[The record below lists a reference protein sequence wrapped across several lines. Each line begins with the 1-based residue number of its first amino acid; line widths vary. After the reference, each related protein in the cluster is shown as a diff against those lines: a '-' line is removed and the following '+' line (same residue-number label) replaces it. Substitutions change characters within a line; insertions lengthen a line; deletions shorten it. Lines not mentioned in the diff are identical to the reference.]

1 MKNNSLDRIESILK
15 SKKKYITEEGDLIKA
30 KVYSDVMTMDKEL
43 IALLLSD
50 NYIRETFFVNVDDT
64 LVFDKQKFAWIIDS
78 KEFLPDSYT
87 AYTNKIGL
95 TSDGEFISQKNDVV
109 LDFPY
114 KDCVLEGGQDKED
127 QKRKEIFYNETL
139 ASSEIRRMLDPKV
152 FTKAKRYTKD
162 GVEENIDFN
171 EKDNL
176 IIKGN
181 NLIALS
187 SLLER
192 YEGKVKC
199 IYIDPPYN
207 TNNDTNNTFKYNNS
221 FNHSTWLTFMKNR
234 LEEAKKLLIPDEGA
248 MIIAIDENEQAY
260 LGVLLDEV
268 FKEYENHMITIIHN
282 PRGIQGTN
290 FSYTNEFLY
299 FVIPKGKKTIQNRKL
314 EEEEEIEY
322 SPLRNWGSESLR
334 TDAKNC
340 FYPILVKNGE
350 IIGFGDVVKNDI
362 HPKANETIGEITY
375 VYPIDT
381 NNVERKWRYA
391 RNSVGEIKHLL
402 RVCDRKDG
410 YIDIQIGKDF
420 GQYKTVW
427 IDKKYDSNA
436 YGKQWLNKIVDDK
449 SFSFPKSIYAVRDAI
464 FSIVAN
470 DKKAIVLD
478 FFGGSGT
485 SAEAVSIINSL
496 DGGCRKFI
504 IIEQMDYIKSI
515 TLDRVVKSTVNDTE
529 KSTTVYFELLENG
542 NEIIR
547 EIENSNENTIKD
559 LKEKIYKDERIIPYI
574 TREELE
580 KADKD
585 FEKLNLEEKKKA
597 LIKLVDKNKLYVN
610 YSDIDNVDYT
620 ISDADKKFTKS
631 FYEVD

>member
-314 EEEEEIEY
+314 EEEEIEY

-547 EIENSNENTIKD
+547 EIENADENTIKD
-559 LKEKIYKDERIIPYI
+559 LKEKIYKDERIVPYI

-610 YSDIDNVDYT
+610 FYDIDNADYT

>member
-1 MKNNSLDRIESILK
+1 MKKNLYDQLGELLK
-15 SKKKYITEEGDLIKA
+15 TREEYRSEDGDLLKA
-30 KVYSDVMTMDKEL
+30 KVYSDIMTMDRNL
-43 IALLLSD
+43 ISLLLSD
-50 NYIRETFFVNVDDT
+50 EEVKEAFFLKVDGA
-64 LVFDKQKFAWIIDS
+64 LVFDKQKFTWIIDS

-314 EEEEEIEY
+314 EEEEIEY

-391 RNSVGEIKHLL
+391 RNSVSEIKHLL

-542 NEIIR
+542 NELIR
-547 EIENSNENTIKD
+547 EIENADENTIKD

-610 YSDIDNVDYT
+610 YSDIDNADYT

>member
-1 MKNNSLDRIESILK
+1 MKENLYDRIGELLK
-15 SKKKYITEEGDLIKA
+15 TKEEYKSEEGDLLKA
-30 KVYSDVMTMDKEL
+30 KVYSDIMTMNKNL
-43 IALLLSD
+43 ISILLSD
-50 NYIRETFFVNVDDT
+50 EEVKKAFFLKVDDT
-64 LVFDKQKFAWIIDS
+64 LVFDKQKFAWLIDLE
-78 KEFLPDSYT
+78 EFLPDSYT
-87 AYTNKIGL
+87 AYEAKIGL
-95 TSDGEFISQKNDVV
+95 TIDGDFISNKNDVV

-114 KDCVLEGGQDKED
+114 KDCILEGGQDKDD

-139 ASSEIRRMLDPKV
+139 AQDEIRRMLDPKV
-152 FTKAKRYTKD
+152 FTNAKRYTKD
-162 GVEENIDFN
+162 GVEENIKFD

-181 NLIALS
+181 NLIALT
-187 SLLER
+187 SLLKR

-207 TNNDTNNTFKYNNS
+207 TNNDTNNTFKYNNN

-234 LEEAKKLLIPDEGA
+234 LDEAKKLLIPDEGA

-268 FKEYENHMITIIHN
+268 FNEYENHMITIIHN

-314 EEEEEIEY
+314 EEEEIEF

-350 IIGFGDVVKNDI
+350 IVGFGDVVKNDI
-362 HPKANETIGEITY
+362 HPKANETIGDITY
-375 VYPIDT
+375 VYPIDVKK
-381 NNVERKWRYA
+381 VERKWRYA
-391 RNSVGEIKHLL
+391 RNSVDEIKHLL
-402 RVCDRKDG
+402 RVFDRQDG
-410 YIDIQIGKDF
+410 NIDIQIGKDF

-449 SFSFPKSIYAVRDAI
+449 SFSFPKSIYAVKDAI

-529 KSTTVYFELLENG
+529 EYTTVYFELMENG
-542 NEIIR
+542 NDLIR
-547 EIENSNENTIKD
+547 EIENADENTIKNV
-559 LKEKIYKDERIIPYI
+559 KAKIYKDERIVPYI
-574 TREELE
+574 TTEELE
-580 KADKD
+580 KVDTE
-585 FEKLNLEEKKKA
+585 FEKLNLEDKKKA

-610 YSDIDNVDYT
+610 YSDVDSADFD

>member
-314 EEEEEIEY
+314 EEEEIEY

>member
-1 MKNNSLDRIESILK
+1 
-15 SKKKYITEEGDLIKA
+15 
-30 KVYSDVMTMDKEL
+30 
-43 IALLLSD
+43 
-50 NYIRETFFVNVDDT
+50 
-64 LVFDKQKFAWIIDS
+64 
-78 KEFLPDSYT
+78 
-87 AYTNKIGL
+87 
-95 TSDGEFISQKNDVV
+95 
-109 LDFPY
+109 
-114 KDCVLEGGQDKED
+114 
-127 QKRKEIFYNETL
+127 
-139 ASSEIRRMLDPKV
+139 
-152 FTKAKRYTKD
+152 
-162 GVEENIDFN
+162 
-171 EKDNL
+171 
-176 IIKGN
+176 
-181 NLIALS
+181 
-187 SLLER
+187 
-192 YEGKVKC
+192 
-199 IYIDPPYN
+199 
-207 TNNDTNNTFKYNNS
+207 
-221 FNHSTWLTFMKNR
+221 MKNR
-234 LEEAKKLLIPDEGA
+234 LDEAKKLLIPDEGA

-268 FKEYENHMITIIHN
+268 FNEYENHMITIIHN

-299 FVIPKGKKTIQNRKL
+299 FVIPKGKKTIQNKKL
-314 EEEEEIEY
+314 EEEEIEF

-350 IIGFGDVVKNDI
+350 IVGFGDVVKNDI

-375 VYPIDT
+375 VYPIDVKK
-381 NNVERKWRYA
+381 VERKWRYA
-391 RNSVGEIKHLL
+391 RNSVDEIKHLL
-402 RVCDRKDG
+402 RVFDRQDG
-410 YIDIQIGKDF
+410 NIDIQIGKDF

-449 SFSFPKSIYAVRDAI
+449 SFSFPKSIYAVKDAI

-470 DKKAIVLD
+470 DKKAVVLD

-515 TLDRVVKSTVNDTE
+515 TLDRVVKSTINDTE
-529 KSTTVYFELLENG
+529 KSTTVYFELMENG
-542 NEIIR
+542 HELINEV
-547 EIENSNENTIKD
+547 ENADENNIKD
-559 LKEKIYKDERIIPYI
+559 VKEKIYKDERIIPYI

-585 FEKLNLEEKKKA
+585 FEELNLEEKKKA

-610 YSDIDNVDYT
+610 YSDMDDQTFNVT
-620 ISDADKKFTKS
+620 EEDKRFTKS
-631 FYEVD
+631 FYEEV

>member
-314 EEEEEIEY
+314 EEEEIEY

-470 DKKAIVLD
+470 DKK
-478 FFGGSGT
+478 
-485 SAEAVSIINSL
+485 
-496 DGGCRKFI
+496 
-504 IIEQMDYIKSI
+504 
-515 TLDRVVKSTVNDTE
+515 
-529 KSTTVYFELLENG
+529 STTVYFELLENG

>member
-314 EEEEEIEY
+314 EEEEIEY
-322 SPLRNWGSESLR
+322 NPLRNWGSESLR

-542 NEIIR
+542 NELIR
-547 EIENSNENTIKD
+547 EIENADENTIKN

>member
-1 MKNNSLDRIESILK
+1 MKEKLFDEIIKILK
-15 SKKKYITEEGDLIKA
+15 SKEKYVSNDGEILKA
-30 KVYSDVMTMDKEL
+30 KVYEDVLNMDKEL
-43 IALLLSD
+43 IEILLSNEEIKE
-50 NYIRETFFVNVDDT
+50 NYFVDIDGI
-64 LVFDKQKFAWIIDS
+64 LVFDKQKFAWAIDS

-95 TSDGEFISQKNDVV
+95 TSRGNFISQKNDVV

-114 KDCVLEGGQDKED
+114 KDCVLEGGQDKDD

-152 FTKAKRYTKD
+152 FTKAKRYTKEGLED
-162 GVEENIDFN
+162 DISFN
-171 EKDNL
+171 EDDNL

-181 NLIALS
+181 NLIALT
-187 SLLER
+187 SLLKR
-192 YEGKVKC
+192 YDGKVKC

-207 TNNDTNNTFKYNNS
+207 TNNDTNNTFKYNNN

-234 LEEAKKLLIPDEGA
+234 LEVAKKLLIPDEGA

-260 LGVLLDEV
+260 LGVLLDEL
-268 FKEYENHMITIIHN
+268 FNEYESHMITIVHN

-299 FVIPKGKKTIQNRKL
+299 FVIPKGKKIVQNRKL
-314 EEEEEIEY
+314 EEEEIEF

-350 IIGFGDVVKNDI
+350 IVGFGDVVKDDM
-362 HPKANETIGEITY
+362 HPRVNETIGEITY
-375 VYPIDT
+375 IYPIDIKK
-381 NNVERKWRYA
+381 VERKWRYA
-391 RNSVGEIKHLL
+391 RNSVDEIKHLL
-402 RVCDRKDG
+402 RVFDRQDG
-410 YIDIQIGKDF
+410 NIDIQIGKDF

-449 SFSFPKSIYAVRDAI
+449 SFSFPKSIYAVKDAI

-496 DGGCRKFI
+496 DGGERKFI
-504 IIEQMDYIKSI
+504 IVEQMDYIKSI
-515 TLDRVVKSTVNDTE
+515 TLDRIVKSTVIDSE
-529 KSTTVYFELLENG
+529 KSTTVYCELMENG
-542 NEIIR
+542 NELIR
-547 EIENSNENTIKD
+547 EIENADEESIKNI
-559 LKEKIYKDERIIPYI
+559 KEKIYKDERIIPYI
-574 TREELE
+574 TTEELE
-580 KADKD
+580 KVDGD
-585 FEKLNLEEKKKA
+585 FEELSPEDKKKA
-597 LIKLVDKNKLYVN
+597 LVKLVDKNKLYVN
-610 YSDIDNVDYT
+610 YSDIDNADYD
-620 ISDADKKFTKS
+620 ISEADKKFTES
-631 FYEVD
+631 FYEVE

>member
-1 MKNNSLDRIESILK
+1 MKNKSLDRIESILK
-15 SKKKYITEEGDLIKA
+15 SEKKYITEEGDLIKA

-87 AYTNKIGL
+87 SYTNKIGL

-314 EEEEEIEY
+314 EEEIEY

-542 NEIIR
+542 NELIR
-547 EIENSNENTIKD
+547 EIENADENTIKD

-610 YSDIDNVDYT
+610 YSDIDNADYN

>member
-1 MKNNSLDRIESILK
+1 MDKNIFEIVEDVLK
-15 SKKKYITEEGDLIKA
+15 TREKYVSEDNKLLKA
-30 KVYSDVMTMDKEL
+30 IVYSDVMTMNNEL
-43 IALLLSD
+43 LTLLLS
-50 NYIRETFFVNVDDT
+50 NEQIKERFFENVNGT
-64 LVFDKQKFAWIIDS
+64 LVFDKQKFAWFIES

-87 AYTNKIGL
+87 RYTNKIGL
-95 TSDGEFISQKNDVV
+95 THNGDFISKSNDVV

-127 QKRKEIFYNETL
+127 QKRKEIFYNETIASDEITKML
-139 ASSEIRRMLDPKV
+139 APKV
-152 FTKAKRYTKD
+152 FTNAKRYTKD
-162 GVEENIDFN
+162 GVEENITFD
-171 EKDNL
+171 KDDNL

-187 SLLER
+187 SLLKR

-207 TNNDTNNTFKYNNS
+207 TNNDTNNTFKYNNN

-234 LEEAKKLLIPDEGA
+234 LDEAKKLLIPDEGA

-268 FKEYENHMITIIHN
+268 FNEYENHMITIIHN

-299 FVIPKGKKTIQNRKL
+299 FVIPKGKKTIQNKKL
-314 EEEEEIEY
+314 EEEEIEF

-350 IIGFGDVVKNDI
+350 IVGFGDVVKNDI

-375 VYPIDT
+375 VYPIDVKK
-381 NNVERKWRYA
+381 VERKWRYA
-391 RNSVGEIKHLL
+391 RNSVDEIKHLL
-402 RVCDRKDG
+402 RVFDRQDG
-410 YIDIQIGKDF
+410 NIDIQIGKDF

-449 SFSFPKSIYAVRDAI
+449 SFSFPKSIYAVKDAI

-470 DKKAIVLD
+470 DKKAVVLD

-515 TLDRVVKSTVNDTE
+515 TLDRVVKSTVNDAE
-529 KSTTVYFELLENG
+529 KSTIVYFELMENG
-542 NEIIR
+542 HELINEV
-547 EIENSNENTIKD
+547 ENADENNIKD
-559 LKEKIYKDERIIPYI
+559 VKEKIYKDERIIPYI

-585 FEKLNLEEKKKA
+585 FEELNLEEKKKI

-610 YSDIDNVDYT
+610 YSDMDDQTFNVT
-620 ISDADKKFTKS
+620 EEDKRFTKS
-631 FYEVD
+631 FYEEA